1 MYLDTKSNL
10 LISKWIDNILGGVP
24 LKTLE
29 DSNSYSSKSCNLF
42 RMIYLYIYIYLLV
55 EVIKKNISIKEVT

>member
-10 LISKWIDNILGGVP
+10 LFSKWMDNILGGVP
-24 LKTLE
+24 LKTPE

-42 RMIYLYIYIYLLV
+42 RMIYIYIYIY
-55 EVIKKNISIKEVT
+55 IY

>member
-42 RMIYLYIYIYLLV
+42 RMIYIYIYILV

>member
-10 LISKWIDNILGGVP
+10 LFSKLMDNILGGVP

-42 RMIYLYIYIYLLV
+42 RMIYIYILV